1 LGQNPFPFP
10 RGIRKTIQDSIIA
23 TQPSHNVKP
32 KDNFDLQRNPVG
44 VKSREGICVLFLTT
58 SLAKMEVFSVNVGK
72 NLGLLA
78 ISLPHLP
85 VYKMGIE

>member
-1 LGQNPFPFP
+1 
-10 RGIRKTIQDSIIA
+10 
-23 TQPSHNVKP
+23 
-32 KDNFDLQRNPVG
+32 
-44 VKSREGICVLFLTT
+44 
-58 SLAKMEVFSVNVGK
+58 MEVFSVNVGK